1 MVANGLFLCETYGNC
16 SHTLDCLYGSKS
28 LLLVKIKH
36 MKKLYAIFIA
46 VLIGASTFA
55 QTVIEPNEV
64 AVEGITV
71 QQSDVVANAVVINQ
85 SSEQQ
90 FYTWTRE
97 IIDITPEWFTA
108 VCDVNLCHGPVVGDA
123 TFNLNPG
130 QEGTLDVH
138 VYPSGFEGG
147 AIISVTVS
155 NDNDPEDTDNA
166 MYYFN
171 QALSVST
178 IITNALKIYP
188 NPVVSEFF
196 IEGAGDVQ
204 RIEIYNIS
212 GKLVK
217 QVQSFGQGSVN
228 VEGLGTG
235 NYIVRMW
242 NVSNV
247 QLSTNVLSVQ

>member
-1 MVANGLFLCETYGNC
+1 
-16 SHTLDCLYGSKS
+16 
-28 LLLVKIKH
+28 
-36 MKKLYAIFIA
+36 
-46 VLIGASTFA
+46 
-55 QTVIEPNEV
+55 
-64 AVEGITV
+64 
-71 QQSDVVANAVVINQ
+71 
-85 SSEQQ
+85 
-90 FYTWTRE
+90 
-97 IIDITPEWFTA
+97 
-108 VCDVNLCHGPVVGDA
+108 
-123 TFNLNPG
+123 
-130 QEGTLDVH
+130 H

-178 IITNALKIYP
+178 TITNALKIYP

-204 RIEIYNIS
+204 RIEIYSIS

-228 VEGLGTG
+228 VESLGTG

>member
-1 MVANGLFLCETYGNC
+1 VCDSYDNY
-16 SHTLDCLYGSKS
+16 SRILDCRDGSKS
-28 LLLVKIKH
+28 LLLVKIRF

-55 QTVIEPNEV
+55 QTIIEPNEI
-64 AVEGITV
+64 AVEGITA
-71 QQSDVVANAVVINQ
+71 QQSDVIANAVVINQ
-85 SSEQQ
+85 SLEQQ

-178 IITNALKIYP
+178 TITNALKVYP

-196 IEGAGDVQ
+196 IEGADDVE

-228 VEGLGTG
+228 VDRLGTG

-242 NVSNV
+242 NESNV
-247 QLSTNVLSVQ
+247 QLSTNILTIQ